1 MSEKSEADAKWMARA
16 GELAE
21 IARAAGNVAVGS
33 LVVLDGQVIAEASEQ
48 VPMGPRPLAH
58 AEVLVA
64 EMVMAEYDR
73 DTLRQA
79 TMYTT
84 AEPCV
89 FCGFATREAGI
100 GRVVMGRS
108 SGEIGS
114 VDGHFKLLESAVVA
128 RWGDPPELVRW
139 QELDHDG

>member
-1 MSEKSEADAKWMARA
+1 MTTEHDVDARWMTRAD
-16 GELAE
+16 ELAE
-21 IARAAGNVAVGS
+21 IARVEGNVPVGS
-33 LVVLDGQVIAEASEQ
+33 VVVLDGVAIAEASEQ
-48 VPMGPRPLAH
+48 VPAGPRPLAH

-64 EMVMAEYDR
+64 EIAMAAHDR
-73 DTLRQA
+73 ETLRGA

-100 GRVVMGRS
+100 GRIVMGRS

-114 VDGHFKLLESAVVA
+114 VDGPFKILTADNMA
-128 RWGDPPELVRW
+128 RWGDPPEIVRW
-139 QELDHDG
+139 EVVSE